1 MVVLVTFGVCV
12 LSAIVPVVNAE
23 VYLVGLRSV
32 LTPESLWFTALAAG
46 AGQTV
51 GKLVW
56 YVAGWRSM
64 DSAWVQRKLSVGSR
78 RRSYERWKRAFEARP
93 LISRVTFFASAS
105 LGLPPLLVVALLA
118 GHLRL
123 PLRWVAP
130 MVLVG
135 RTLRF
140 ALVLG
145 LADQLIA
152 HWR

>member
-32 LTPESLWFTALAAG
+32 LTPESLWLTAFAAG

-56 YVAGWRSM
+56 YAAGWRSM
-64 DSAWVQRKLSVGSR
+64 ESAWVQRKLDVGTR
-78 RRSYERWKRAFEARP
+78 RRDYERWKRAFEARP
-93 LISRVTFFASAS
+93 LISRATFFASAS
-105 LGLPPLLVVALLA
+105 LGLPPLLIVALLA

-123 PLRWVAP
+123 PLQWVAP

-145 LADQLIA
+145 LADRLLA
-152 HWR
+152 YWR